1 MLDPSEN
8 QNEFKIYQFLKNHD
22 KLQNLKM
29 GQNKFSFESKDPE
42 IPYEI
47 VSSLKQ
53 NLNSNIEF
61 SSMF

>member
-1 MLDPSEN
+1 
-8 QNEFKIYQFLKNHD
+8 
-22 KLQNLKM
+22 M